1 MFHDKQHNFLSSKS
15 ITLQKINKQM
25 DFEVVVIGAGVV
37 GLAIGAELSNTING
51 VVVVEKHKKFGQET
65 SSRNSEVVHSGIY
78 YPKGSLKAHLCVEGQ
93 KLLYERCEKH
103 EIPYKRCG
111 KFIIAKN
118 NEEISYLKNL
128 LKKAAENGAKGQL
141 LTSDEVKSFEPNIE
155 CVAGLYFANS
165 GIIDSHG
172 LMKSFETEI
181 IINGAEVVY
190 NSEVTG
196 IKRIDNGYEIT
207 VTDAEGNFSFTSRA
221 VVNSAGLFA
230 DKISAMIGL
239 DLPEYEIFFW
249 KGEYFAVGNGKNKLV
264 KSLIYPV
271 PNKNIGLGIHGTV
284 DLNGGLKLGPN
295 GFRISKNNYDYKV
308 NGEHLQEF
316 YTSAKY
322 FLPFLE
328 IEDLHPDQAGIRP
341 KLTAT
346 GENFRDF
353 IIVNE
358 EDKGFPNFINL
369 IGIESPGLTASA
381 AISKYVKSI
390 LKL

>member
-1 MFHDKQHNFLSSKS
+1 
-15 ITLQKINKQM
+15 M
-25 DFEVVVIGAGVV
+25 DFEVVVVGAGVV
-37 GLAIGAELSNTING
+37 GLAVGAELSKETSSL
-51 VVVVEKHKKFGQET
+51 VVVEKHKKFGQET
-65 SSRNSEVVHSGIY
+65 SSRNSEVIHSGIY
-78 YPKGSLKAHLCVEGQ
+78 YPSGSLKAQLCVAGQ

-103 EIPYKRCG
+103 EIAYKKCG

-118 NEEISYLKNL
+118 NSEIQYLKNL
-128 LKKAAENGAKGQL
+128 LKKATSNGAKGQL
-141 LTSDEVKSFEPNIE
+141 LTSDEVKSYEPNIE
-155 CVAGLYFANS
+155 CVAGLYFPDS
-165 GIIDSHG
+165 GIIDTHG

-181 IINGAEVVY
+181 FSNDAEVVY

-196 IKRIDNGYEIT
+196 IKKIDNGYEIT
-207 VTDAEGNFSFTSRA
+207 VTDADGDFTFTTCA
-221 VVNSAGLFA
+221 VINSAGLFA
-230 DKISAMIGL
+230 DKISAMVGL

-295 GFRISKNNYDYKV
+295 GFRISRNNYDYKV
-308 NGEHLQEF
+308 NPNHLQEF

-328 IEDLHPDQAGIRP
+328 VEDLHADQAGIRP

-358 EDKGFPNFINL
+358 RDKGFPNFINL
-369 IGIESPGLTASA
+369 IGIESPGLTASP
-381 AISKYVKSI
+381 AIAKYVKSI
-390 LKL
+390 LNL

>member
-1 MFHDKQHNFLSSKS
+1 
-15 ITLQKINKQM
+15 M
-25 DFEVVVIGAGVV
+25 DFDVVVIGAGVV
-37 GLAIGAELSNTING
+37 GLAIGTELSKETSE
-51 VVVVEKHKKFGQET
+51 VVVVERHKKFGQET

-78 YPKGSLKAHLCVEGQ
+78 YPAGSLKALLCVEGQ
-93 KLLYERCEKH
+93 KLLYERCEKYD
-103 EIPYKRCG
+103 IPYRRCG

-118 NEEISYLKNL
+118 NEEIPYLKNL
-128 LKKAAENGAKGQL
+128 LKKASANGAKGKL
-141 LTSDEVKSFEPNIE
+141 LTSEEVKSYEPNIE
-155 CVAGLYFANS
+155 CIAGLYFPDS

-172 LMKSFETEI
+172 LMKSFEAEI
-181 IINGAEVVY
+181 FNNDAEVVY
-190 NSEVTG
+190 DSEVTG
-196 IKRIDNGYEIT
+196 IKKIDNGYEIT
-207 VTDAEGNFSFTSRA
+207 VTDADGDFRFTSRV

-230 DKISAMIGL
+230 DKISAMLGL

-271 PNKNIGLGIHGTV
+271 PNKNIGLGIHGTI

-308 NGEHLQEF
+308 KTEHLQEF

-346 GENFRDF
+346 GEDFRDF
-353 IIVNE
+353 VIVNE
-358 EDKGFPNFINL
+358 EEKGFPNFINL
-369 IGIESPGLTASA
+369 IGIESPGLTASQ
-381 AISKYVKSI
+381 AIAKYVKLI